1 MRILKSS
8 LQLKTAMISALGF
21 ILLFIPTTISS
32 SSISA
37 YALDVAPAPPSIGAA
52 VPLTYFGPSPSMVQP
67 ELIGPYQLLKAG
79 KVDLNAG
86 TITLP
91 LYEGHVLIKGGAHS
105 SFSQKVWYIL
115 TDTDD
120 KGNAAALGLNYSPK
134 LTYSS
139 VGARNAT
146 LDKNTTLI
154 FDGGGIVDFKPKHVL
169 TPGNAPNAFP
179 PKAFQAGSIGDGGY
193 SPLVRIINA
202 GNHIYNAPVVASNV
216 DAKTLNAFCNGNQL
230 DYSMIH
236 DKVVKICPK
245 DNTVTIKLTP
255 GFSFARPVLYLSTD
269 SNNPLAAA
277 MEDVTFAP
285 RLGFIQTGHDDSAFS
300 AVERIFAFIN
310 GPTGKDNPQRQ
321 GFNSALI
328 DGLMPLNVLG
338 GIPTIAT
345 DYSPIWDLNIGQW
358 TQKAIDNGYR
368 SRMLDEFTIL
378 GFVEKGWITGPM
390 GSPFGSSGIVVDC
403 PIVYRFL

>member
-1 MRILKSS
+1 MKSAKEFSFLLNVKPFIITVLALIIL
-8 LQLKTAMISALGF
+8 F
-21 ILLFIPTTISS
+21 VPTTISS
-32 SSISA
+32 TLA
-37 YALDVAPAPPSIGAA
+37 VDVAPAPPSIGAA
-52 VPLTYFGPSPSMVQP
+52 VPLTYFGPSPSMVKP

-79 KVDLNAG
+79 KVDLDAG

-91 LYEGHVLIKGGAHS
+91 LYEGLVKINGG
-105 SFSQKVWYIL
+105 KTTKNVWYIL

-120 KGNAAALGLNYSPK
+120 KGNADQLGLNYSPK

-146 LDKNTTLI
+146 LLKNTTWL
-154 FDGGGIVDFKPKHVL
+154 FDAGTVDFKPVHVL
-169 TPGNAPNAFP
+169 TPNTPPNAFP
-179 PKAFQAGSIGDGGY
+179 PKAFQAGSVGDNDY
-193 SPLVRIINA
+193 SPLVRVWNA
-202 GNHIYNAPVVASNV
+202 GDHIYNAPIVAFNV
-216 DAKTLNAFCNGNQL
+216 DAKTLNAFCNGNP
-230 DYSMIH
+230 DYSIVH
-236 DKVVKICPK
+236 DKVVKICPQQ
-245 DNTVTIKLTP
+245 DTVTLKLTP

-269 SNNPLAAA
+269 SSSPLAAA
-277 MEDVTFAP
+277 MESVTYAP
-285 RLGFIQTGHDDSAFS
+285 KLGSITTGHDDSASS
-300 AVERIFAFIN
+300 AIERIFAFVN

-328 DGLMPLNVLG
+328 DGLMPLNILG

-345 DYSPIWDLNIGQW
+345 DYSPLWDLNIAQW

-378 GFVEKGWITGPM
+378 GFVEKGWLTGLG
-390 GSPFGSSGIVVDC
+390 GSPFGTVGIIVNC

>member
-1 MRILKSS
+1 MKNPKENFSSRIEL
-8 LQLKTAMISALGF
+8 LVIPLMIF
-21 ILLFIPTTISS
+21 VLLFVPATMSLS
-32 SSISA
+32 F
-37 YALDVAPAPPSIGAA
+37 ALDVAPAPPSIGAA

-79 KVDLNAG
+79 KVDLDAA

-91 LYEGHVLIKGGAHS
+91 LYEGHVLMKSGNA
-105 SFSQKVWYIL
+105 SQKVWYIL

-146 LDKNTTLI
+146 LQKNTTLM
-154 FDGGGIVDFKPKHVL
+154 FDGGIVDFKPNYTLV
-169 TPGNAPNAFP
+169 PNPSPNPFP
-179 PKAFQAGSIGDGGY
+179 PKVFQPGSVGDGAY

-216 DAKTLNAFCNGNQL
+216 DANKLNAFCNAKP
-230 DYSMIH
+230 DYNIVH
-236 DKVVKICPK
+236 DKVVKICPEQG
-245 DNTVTIKLTP
+245 TVTIKLTS
-255 GFSFARPVLYLSTD
+255 GFSFARPVLYLSTEA
-269 SNNPLAAA
+269 SNTISAA
-277 MEDVTFAP
+277 MEDATLSIK
-285 RLGFIQTGHDDSAFS
+285 LGSIATGHDDSAFS
-300 AVERIFAFIN
+300 AVERLFAFVN

-328 DGLMPLNVLG
+328 DRLSPLNVLG

-345 DYSPIWDLNIGQW
+345 DYSPIWDLNIGEW

-378 GFVEKGWITGPM
+378 GFVQNGWVTGPM
-390 GSPFGSSGIVVDC
+390 GSPYGSSGIVVNC

>member
-1 MRILKSS
+1 M
-8 LQLKTAMISALGF
+8 KTKLLGIAILGF
-21 ILLFIPTTISS
+21 VFSFVLPMLSS
-32 SSISA
+32 ASSA

-67 ELIGPYQLLKAG
+67 ELIGPYQLLKSG

-91 LYEGHVLIKGGAHS
+91 LYEGHVLIKAGAHS
-105 SFSQKVWYIL
+105 SSSSSQKVWYIL

-154 FDGGGIVDFKPKHVL
+154 FDGGGVVDFKPKHVL

-236 DKVVKICPK
+236 DKVLKICPK

-345 DYSPIWDLNIGQW
+345 DYSPIWDLNIGHW

>member
-1 MRILKSS
+1 MKNVKDNFSSRIEL
-8 LQLKTAMISALGF
+8 LVITVIV
-21 ILLFIPTTISS
+21 LLFVPAIISLS
-32 SSISA
+32 FA
-37 YALDVAPAPPSIGAA
+37 VDVAPAPPSIGAA

-79 KVDLNAG
+79 KVDLDAG

-91 LYEGHVLIKGGAHS
+91 LYEGHVLIKGGSA
-105 SFSQKVWYIL
+105 SQKVWYIL

-120 KGNAAALGLNYSPK
+120 KGNAAQLGLNYSPK

-146 LDKNTTLI
+146 LQKNTSLV
-154 FDGGGIVDFKPKHVL
+154 FDGGIIDFKPNHVL
-169 TPGNAPNAFP
+169 IPNTPPNAFP
-179 PKAFQAGSIGDGGY
+179 PKASQAGSVGDDLY
-193 SPLVRIINA
+193 SPLVRIVNA
-202 GNHIYNAPVVASNV
+202 GDHIYNAPVVASNV
-216 DAKTLNAFCNGNQL
+216 DANTLNTFCNANP
-230 DYSMIH
+230 DYSIIH
-236 DKVVKICPK
+236 SKVVKICPK

-269 SNNPLAAA
+269 SSSPLAAA

-285 RLGFIQTGHDDSAFS
+285 RLGFIETGHDDSASS
-300 AVERIFAFIN
+300 AVERIFPFIN

-378 GFVEKGWITGPM
+378 GFVQKGWITGPM

>member
-1 MRILKSS
+1 M
-8 LQLKTAMISALGF
+8 
-21 ILLFIPTTISS
+21 FIPTTISS
-32 SSISA
+32 SSTSTSA

-105 SFSQKVWYIL
+105 SSFSQKVWYIL

-169 TPGNAPNAFP
+169 TPGNPPNAFP

-202 GNHIYNAPVVASNV
+202 GNHIYNAPVVASNI

-269 SNNPLAAA
+269 SNNPLA
-277 MEDVTFAP
+277 DCYGRCNICTYV
-285 RLGFIQTGHDDSAFS
+285 
-300 AVERIFAFIN
+300 RIYTN
-310 GPTGKDNPQRQ
+310 RT
-321 GFNSALI
+321 
-328 DGLMPLNVLG
+328 
-338 GIPTIAT
+338 
-345 DYSPIWDLNIGQW
+345 
-358 TQKAIDNGYR
+358 
-368 SRMLDEFTIL
+368 
-378 GFVEKGWITGPM
+378 
-390 GSPFGSSGIVVDC
+390 
-403 PIVYRFL
+403 

>member
-1 MRILKSS
+1 
-8 LQLKTAMISALGF
+8 MIAALGF
-21 ILLFIPTTISS
+21 ILLFIPTVISS
-32 SSISA
+32 SA
-37 YALDVAPAPPSIGAA
+37 HALDVAPAPPSIGAA

-91 LYEGHVLIKGGAHS
+91 LYEGHVLIKAGAHS
-105 SFSQKVWYIL
+105 SSSSQKVWYIL

-193 SPLVRIINA
+193 SPLVRIVNA
-202 GNHIYNAPVVASNV
+202 GNHIYNAPVVASNI

-230 DYSMIH
+230 DYSVIH

-390 GSPFGSSGIVVDC
+390 GSPFGSSRIVVDC